1 VHRVVES
8 SIVMMKTFQ
17 VNVNPDVQPF
27 MVDIKKIGVSENNDF
42 DKGCHDLTAKNNRR
56 ATHLKMFY

>member
-1 VHRVVES
+1 
-8 SIVMMKTFQ
+8 MMKTFQ
-17 VNVNPDVQPF
+17 VNVNADVQPF

>member
-17 VNVNPDVQPF
+17 VNVNADVQSF
-27 MVDIKKIGVSENNDF
+27 MVDIKKIGISENNDF
-42 DKGCHDLTAKNNRR
+42 DKVVMT
-56 ATHLKMFY
+56 